1 MERVVRAEVREDA
14 IARTLVCSTVHTI
27 LGMFV
32 ADLVNDSRGLES
44 RPQFID
50 CMGERER
57 ERGREG
63 KREGGLERGREKG
76 LEGGRR

>member
-1 MERVVRAEVREDA
+1 MERVVRDEVRKDA
-14 IARTLVCSTVHTI
+14 IARTVVSSTVLTI

-50 CMGERER
+50 CMEG
-57 ERGREG
+57 RGREG
-63 KREGGLERGREKG
+63 G
-76 LEGGRR
+76 

>member
-1 MERVVRAEVREDA
+1 MREDA
-14 IARTLVCSTVHTI
+14 IARTVVSSTVLTI

-44 RPQFID
+44 RPQFMD
-50 CMGERER
+50 WRGGRDSER

-63 KREGGLERGREKG
+63 EVRGREGGREGRLRGRKG
-76 LEGGRR
+76 G